1 MNSLPSDSIDMVLC
15 DLPYGVTTCAWD
27 AIIPFSA
34 LWAAYSRVVKVRGA
48 IVLTATQPFSSAL
61 VMSNPKW
68 FRHEW
73 IWEKVGSSAG
83 FQLAKYR
90 PMQQHEHIL
99 VFGKESPNY
108 YPIVS
113 KRDVPTVCAPP
124 SPSKVSPLEGG
135 FDGLKREYFYK
146 HPRSILVGDEEES
159 WTGDRGDVI
168 SIAKKKGECL
178 HPSEKPVPLMSYLIQ
193 TYSRRDD
200 TVLDNTMGSG
210 STGVACV
217 NESRNFIGIEKDPDI
232 FEDAKKRIEA
242 EEKSERA
249 GVSWTFGAD
258 SDDVLMCSIVPP
270 STKTQA
276 DFDFSVDT
284 HPISVLS

>member
-1 MNSLPSDSIDMVLC
+1 MSTLPPNSIDMVLC
-15 DLPYGVTTCAWD
+15 DLPYGVTSCSWD
-27 AIIPFSA
+27 AVIPFPA
-34 LWAAYSRVVKVRGA
+34 LWAAYSRVVKMRGA

-99 VFGKESPNY
+99 VFGKESPDY
-108 YPIVS
+108 YPIVE
-113 KRDVPTVCAPP
+113 KRDVPLICSQPT
-124 SPSKVSPLEGG
+124 PSKVSPLAHS
-135 FDGLKREYFYK
+135 DGLKREYFYK
-146 HPRSILVGDEEES
+146 HPTSILVGD
-159 WTGDRGDVI
+159 DVI
-168 SIAKKKGECL
+168 SIAKKKGACC
-178 HPSEKPVPLMSYLIQ
+178 HPSEKPVALMAYFIQ
-193 TYSRRDD
+193 TYSRRGD

-217 NESRNFIGIEKDPDI
+217 NEDRNFIGIEND
-232 FEDAKKRIEA
+232 KKYFNIARNRIEV

-249 GVSWTFGAD
+249 GKTWHFGID
-258 SDDVLMCSIVPP
+258 SEGATLCSIVPP
-270 STKTQA
+270 STKIQA
-276 DFDFSVDT
+276 VFDFS
-284 HPISVLS
+284 